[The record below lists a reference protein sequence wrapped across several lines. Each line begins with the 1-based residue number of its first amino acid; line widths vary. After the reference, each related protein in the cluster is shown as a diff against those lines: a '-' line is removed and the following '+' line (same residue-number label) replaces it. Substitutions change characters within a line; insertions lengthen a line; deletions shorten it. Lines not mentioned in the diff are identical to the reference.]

1 MTILSR
7 RAAMPL
13 LLCLMAAGP
22 SAVSA
27 QNDVTSPVLLVK
39 SELLKPGRVGAHEKT
54 EAAYAAAA
62 KEAGKAPFHYI
73 VMTSMDGPDRTLF
86 ISGYPSFAA
95 ALEAEGKMDG
105 KNPSLGAAL
114 DDARVADGDLLASTA
129 SSQWMHRPELSL
141 HEEGNLVGVRYIETQ
156 EVIVKPGRQEEVD
169 EWFKMYA
176 AAYKN
181 VPSANWAAY
190 QQTYGPNLNTFL
202 FVTRMKSLPE
212 TDAEWVVNYALFKTR
227 EGAAELKKIQELE
240 HEFTEIEWT
249 NLYRISPEMSLPS
262 DEVIKAEPS
271 FWSATPA
278 AVAKKPA
285 PATASKP

>member
-1 MTILSR
+1 MTFLAR
-7 RAAMPL
+7 RAALPL
-13 LLCLMAAGP
+13 LLCLMAAAP
-22 SAVSA
+22 SAVCA
-27 QNDVTSPVLLVK
+27 QDDVTSPVLLVK
-39 SELLKPGRVGAHEKT
+39 SELLKPGRAGAHEKT

-62 KEAGKAPFHYI
+62 KAGKAPFHYI
-73 VMTSMDGPDRTLF
+73 AMTSMNGPERALF
-86 ISGYPSFAA
+86 ISGHPSFAA
-95 ALEAEGKMDG
+95 AFAAQGNMG
-105 KNPSLGAAL
+105 HQNPNLGAVLDRAL
-114 DDARVADGDLLASTA
+114 VADGDLLTNTV
-129 SSQWMHRPELSL
+129 SSQWMHRPDLSL
-141 HEEGNLVGVRYIETQ
+141 HDDGDLVGVRYIETQ
-156 EVIVKPGRQEEVD
+156 EVFVKPGREQEVD

-181 VPSANWAAY
+181 VPSANWTAY

-202 FVTRMKSLPE
+202 FITRMKSLPE

-262 DEVIKAEPS
+262 EELIKADPN
-271 FWSATPA
+271 FWSARPVSA
-278 AVAKKPA
+278 AKKPA